1 MQRAMPFTLFQLPPK
16 YDACGGLNF
25 QILRLSSKN
34 AFILLSSTFTLFKC
48 NSEANHRSR
57 SSCSMDFAVENSC
70 ITSSLFDAILWFKF
84 PHSSSVFCVC
94 FRISGNKLFSLY
106 YSHLLHSVEDGM
118 WQLQGRVCCPTRE
131 RTFCTLEVLA
141 LGRCSM
147 PEETKVISVRFCP
160 TKTEK
165 NAQCLQSRL
174 WFPSWISWAL
184 HQDDSLGLVPTSTNI
199 NTSYKDMPSC
209 WQEESNTIRIKTFV
223 KRYIYHYK
231 IFM

>member
-57 SSCSMDFAVENSC
+57 TSCSMDFAVENSC

-84 PHSSSVFCVC
+84 PHFSSVFCVC

-165 NAQCLQSRL
+165 NAQCLQSRITAMVSFL
-174 WFPSWISWAL
+174 NLMST
-184 HQDDSLGLVPTSTNI
+184 TSRRFIRSGPNI
-199 NTSYKDMPSC
+199 NKHQHIVQGHAIVLAGRVEYNSY
-209 WQEESNTIRIKTFV
+209 
-223 KRYIYHYK
+223 
-231 IFM
+231 